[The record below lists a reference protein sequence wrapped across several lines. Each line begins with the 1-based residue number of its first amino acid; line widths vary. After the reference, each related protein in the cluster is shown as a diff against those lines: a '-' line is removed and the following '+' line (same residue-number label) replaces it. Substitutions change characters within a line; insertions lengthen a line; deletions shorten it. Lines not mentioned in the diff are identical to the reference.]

1 MHSPHRPN
9 GHRRQVNLCSA
20 HPQSRQQK
28 ETAKCTWDITAKLNI
43 SNWMTSAK
51 TQFAQLFSALEIDQ
65 KYDRP
70 ILDLGRVG
78 KLSLNATNVIVMNCA
93 FGFEDKDWMNQEIEL
108 YAGLTRFDGKDQDS
122 ILIKPLSSPNP
133 DATRNPRPAKR
144 GDGMDDEIPF

>member
-1 MHSPHRPN
+1 MYM
-9 GHRRQVNLCSA
+9 GHYGKVKYL
-20 HPQSRQQK
+20 
-28 ETAKCTWDITAKLNI
+28 KLDDVRENPI
-43 SNWMTSAK
+43 CATV
-51 TQFAQLFSALEIDQ
+51 LGVEIDQ